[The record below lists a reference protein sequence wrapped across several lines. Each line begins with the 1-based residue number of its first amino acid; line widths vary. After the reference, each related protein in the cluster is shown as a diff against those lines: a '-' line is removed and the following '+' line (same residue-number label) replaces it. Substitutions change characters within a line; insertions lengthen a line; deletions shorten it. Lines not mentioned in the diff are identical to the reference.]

1 MAEYVVYI
9 HQNKINGKR
18 YIGITN
24 NTTRRWCKRGARYEN
39 CPRFAAAIK
48 KYGWDNFH
56 HVVVVKGLT
65 LEEANV
71 LEQFFIRKYRTNEKE
86 FGYNMTRGGQNAPTM
101 TGKHHSSETRKKMH
115 DAALGRVISEE
126 QKRHHSEV
134 MKGRMVGSK
143 NHKSRAVRCI
153 ETGEVFETQRAAAEA
168 KGVLQSK
175 ISLCCQGKS
184 NQTHGLRWEYVER
197 MET

>member
-1 MAEYVVYI
+1 MI
-9 HQNKINGKR
+9 
-18 YIGITN
+18 
-24 NTTRRWCKRGARYEN
+24 
-39 CPRFAAAIK
+39 
-48 KYGWDNFH
+48 
-56 HVVVVKGLT
+56 VKDLT
-65 LEEANV
+65 FEEANV
-71 LEQFFIRKYRTNEKE
+71 LEQFFIQNYQTNRKE

-101 TGKHHSSETRKKMH
+101 TGKHHSKETRKKMH
-115 DAALGRVISEE
+115 DVALGRVISEE
-126 QKRHHSEV
+126 QKRKHSAV

-184 NQTHGLRWEYVER
+184 RQTHGLRWEYVER